1 LSFFLASKR
10 DQGGFA
16 AEPPSDEKSSLKEA
30 IRDGA
35 TVPIPSCPLWP
46 VVLVVM
52 NPCRWRPMR
61 QLERRWL

>member
-10 DQGGFA
+10 DKGGFA
-16 AEPPSDEKSSLKEA
+16 ADPPFDDKPSLKEA
-30 IRDGA
+30 PGVGA
-35 TVPIPSCPLWP
+35 AVSIPSCPLWP